1 MNHYCPTKRF
11 YSRRMKA
18 IRYLFCIFFT
28 VILFTLSISAQ
39 VSPRVRISSNLKDAN
54 GAAVKDGSYN
64 ITFRLYNDESGGT
77 PVWTEQAM
85 VTVRGGMYSHLLGSM
100 VPLSGVN
107 FKYKVFLGTQVG
119 DFEMSP
125 RTELSY
131 APYAVAAVDVICSGA
146 VGDVKYSILN
156 PTLFAQVNGDCWVP
170 LNGGDMTDSRLS
182 NITGQTNV
190 PDISGLFIRS
200 HEFSGGA
207 NRDPDR
213 TSSSAIATFQ
223 DQSYQSHNH
232 GLNDPG
238 HSHPINDKVRL
249 LSGNNFNISGGSKL
263 IFSPNQ
269 FLSENRIINPST
281 TGISVNNFG
290 GAETRPKN
298 LNVWMY
304 IRIN

>member
-1 MNHYCPTKRF
+1 
-11 YSRRMKA
+11 MKA
-18 IRYLFCIFFT
+18 KRYLFCIFFT

-54 GAAVKDGSYN
+54 GAAVKDGTYN
-64 ITFRLYNDESGGT
+64 ITFRLYNEESGGT
-77 PVWTEQAM
+77 PVWTEQAS

-200 HEFSGGA
+200 QEFSGGA

-213 TSSSAIATFQ
+213 SSSSAIATFQ

-249 LSGNNFNISGGSKL
+249 LSGNNFNIAGGSKL

-269 FLSENRIINPST
+269 YLTENRIINPST